1 LHIFIINYWEE
12 NLEIYPY
19 FIKRHHEVLLITLIF
34 LLQLAIYES
43 IPFFVTKLYG
53 AMATLD
59 VFEILDV
66 KEGQISA
73 EVWVPIT
80 KKAIM
85 RILIL
90 YKPDGT

>member
-1 LHIFIINYWEE
+1 
-12 NLEIYPY
+12 
-19 FIKRHHEVLLITLIF
+19 
-34 LLQLAIYES
+34 
-43 IPFFVTKLYG
+43 
-53 AMATLD
+53 MATLD

-73 EVWVPIT
+73 EVWV
-80 KKAIM
+80 ANYQEGHM